1 MEDGQKLDQEIAEE
15 KKVYSGSTDRSFLL
29 WPIAII
35 ALNLWQVRNI
45 LMERQ
50 GGRKMLTSW
59 LLGEKGVCWKGG
71 GKEG

>member
-1 MEDGQKLDQEIAEE
+1 MGDGQKLDQEIAEE
-15 KKVYSGSTDRSFLL
+15 KKVYSGSTVRSFLL
-29 WPIAII
+29 WSTAII

-45 LMERQ
+45 LMEGRC
-50 GGRKMLTSW
+50 GRKMPTSW